1 MPGIYEIARDGR
13 PVANG
18 LFNSM
23 DEIRELVEIQPTGA
37 YDLHRI
43 FPSDANGVVNTEYV
57 GELMRHDD
65 GQVSYSPVQT
75 VGSLG

>member
-1 MPGIYEIARDGR
+1 MPGIYEIARGGR

-23 DEIRELVEIQPTGA
+23 DEIRELVEVQPTGA

-57 GELMRHDD
+57 GELTRHDD

>member
-1 MPGIYEIARDGR
+1 MPGIYEIARNGR

-18 LFNSM
+18 LFNTI
-23 DEIRELVEIQPTGA
+23 DEIRELVEIQPAGA

-57 GELMRHDD
+57 GELTRHDD
-65 GQVSYSPVQT
+65 GQVSYCLIENIVNPR
-75 VGSLG
+75 

>member
-1 MPGIYEIARDGR
+1 MPGITEIARNGR

-23 DEIRELVEIQPTGA
+23 DEIRELVEFQPTGA
-37 YDLHRI
+37 YELHRI
-43 FPSDANGVVNTEYV
+43 FPSDASGYVRTEYV
-57 GELMRHDD
+57 GELTRHDD
-65 GQVSYSPVQT
+65 GQVSYSLLQA

>member
-1 MPGIYEIARDGR
+1 MPGIYEIARNGR

-18 LFNSM
+18 LFNTI

-43 FPSDANGVVNTEYV
+43 FP
-57 GELMRHDD
+57 
-65 GQVSYSPVQT
+65 Q
-75 VGSLG
+75 

>member
-23 DEIRELVEIQPTGA
+23 DEIRELVEAQPAGA

-43 FPSDANGVVNTEYV
+43 FPVDANGVVSTEHV
-57 GELMRHDD
+57 GELIRHDD
-65 GQVSYSPVQT
+65 GQVTYSPVQT